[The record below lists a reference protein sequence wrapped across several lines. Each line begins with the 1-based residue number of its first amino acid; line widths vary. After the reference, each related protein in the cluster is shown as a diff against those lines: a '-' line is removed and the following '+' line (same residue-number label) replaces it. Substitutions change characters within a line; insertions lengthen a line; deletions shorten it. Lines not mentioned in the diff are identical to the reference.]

1 MKATSVLAVLLSC
14 VTICAAAKGEK
25 SCSSDGVTQLP
36 CSSQVTALLACSLT
50 GQWKNDLGSN
60 MTISAIS
67 DEGEF
72 SGAYLTS
79 VSATNKTILTSPVIG
94 YQQLNGSPTFGFIVK
109 WSFTSSISVFA
120 GQCFINKTGQPT
132 LQTTWL
138 LRSESGDIK
147 DNWSQTRV
155 GCDIFYKLPSKLN

>member
-14 VTICAAAKGEK
+14 VTICAAAK
-25 SCSSDGVTQLP
+25 
-36 CSSQVTALLACSLT
+36 CSLT

>member
-14 VTICAAAKGEK
+14 VTICAAAKK
-25 SCSSDGVTQLP
+25 
-36 CSSQVTALLACSLT
+36 CSLT

-67 DEGEF
+67 EKGEF

-79 VSATNKTILTSPVIG
+79 VSSTNKTILTSPLIG
-94 YQQLNGSPTFGFIVK
+94 YQQLNGSPTFGFTVK
-109 WSFTSSISVFA
+109 WLFTSSITVFT
-120 GQCFINKTGQPT
+120 GQCFINETGQPT

-138 LRSESGDIK
+138 LRSESGNIK
-147 DNWSQTRV
+147 DTWSQTRV
-155 GCDIFYKLPSKLN
+155 GYNIFYKLPSKLN